1 MIKLA
6 LNMVPP
12 QLDMTV
18 PRVDM
23 TESLCGYGCNVIG
36 RWNIIP
42 LSLGRIRET
51 YCNQLFRH
59 VLIMYLTRSRV
70 LTPDVNELMLDNQGA
85 S

>member
-1 MIKLA
+1 
-6 LNMVPP
+6 MVPP

-23 TESLCGYGCNVIG
+23 TESLCGYSCNVIG
-36 RWNIIP
+36 RWNMIP

-59 VLIMYLTRSRV
+59 VLNMYLTHSCEALRTLWGISKTTEETPRV
-70 LTPDVNELMLDNQGA
+70 SLAL
-85 S
+85 